1 MFRRGSLLFLL
12 LMVVH
17 LAGFYVY
24 FVFRLHTIHEQAR
37 AELINRPDHQL
48 ARLELTAREFESLG
62 GDDGEIRYNGR
73 MYDIART
80 EAHGD
85 RMVVFA
91 LHDADED
98 DLLAFIAAV
107 AKTADQDH
115 QQAPQAFTFFLSLTF
130 LPTAEFIFPDLCGR
144 DIRHFTRPVIFHQN
158 QYDDPADRPPLS

>member
-1 MFRRGSLLFLL
+1 MFLL

-24 FVFRLHTIHEQAR
+24 FVLRLHTIHEQAR
-37 AELINRPDHQL
+37 AGIASLPDERL
-48 ARLELTAREFESLG
+48 ARLELTTREFESLG

-80 EAHGD
+80 EVHGD
-85 RMVVFA
+85 HTVVFA

-107 AKTADQDH
+107 VDTAGQDS
-115 QQAPQAFTFFLSLTF
+115 QQAPQALTFFLSLSF
-130 LPTAEFIFPDLCGR
+130 LPASELLLSEPHGR
-144 DIRHFTRPVIFHQN
+144 VISHSTMSVFF
-158 QYDDPADRPPLS
+158 YKSRIDGPADRPPVS